1 LHDAAVVDARG
12 VDARKSLGEVFMI
25 EVTHS
30 PTSPFVRKVRIV
42 SAMKGLDDKV
52 AFLDP
57 EKDKERCDKL
67 RAANPL
73 QKIPAARLEDG
84 ALVFDSHVICEY
96 FDTLSPTPRLFPA
109 GGLER
114 LHTLTL
120 GALADGIMDASILVV
135 YEGRFRTPETW
146 HQPWVDKQQEKID
159 TSIAFLESNV
169 PDWTGHPDYGHVSLA
184 CALGFLDLRLGG
196 KWRKS
201 APKLSAWLDRF
212 AAAVPAFAKT
222 TPPS

>member
-1 LHDAAVVDARG
+1 
-12 VDARKSLGEVFMI
+12 MI

-52 AFLDP
+52 VFLDP

-73 QKIPAARLEDG
+73 QKIPAARLDDG

-109 GGLER
+109 GGRER
-114 LHTLTL
+114 LDTLTL
-120 GALADGIMDASILVV
+120 GALGDGIMDASILVV

-159 TSIAFLESNV
+159 SSVAFLESHV
-169 PDWTGHPDYGHVSLA
+169 PEWKGNPDYGHVSLA

-196 KWRKS
+196 RWRKS
-201 APKLSAWLDRF
+201 SPKLSAWLDRF

-222 TPPS
+222 KPPS